1 MSNVILHV
9 GLHKTGTTS
18 IQQWLRDHEVLLA
31 EHRIRFPRGWLQ
43 MDNHFE
49 LPLTLMRLDR
59 MTNAR
64 RRSDEWRDPAWRDD
78 VVRQVVD
85 DLRRHPDWTTVLSS
99 ENLSWFRYDDEFLAL
114 REVVGD
120 AHVVIY
126 LRNKDDFLAS
136 LTAHFNKNGMPG
148 VSDDPTAYNY
158 VEPDTWLADYDAR
171 VADWARWFPRVT
183 VIDYD
188 IVTTGGRS
196 VVASFVELLGVPVPP
211 DVEDYRLNTRS
222 DPVRRP
228 PGNRHTNGQPFGA
241 MAADDTA
248 G

>member
-18 IQQWLRDHEVLLA
+18 IQQWLRDHEALLA
-31 EHRIRFPRGWLQ
+31 EYRIRFPRGWLQ
-43 MDNHFE
+43 LNNHFE

-64 RRSDEWRDPAWRDD
+64 RRSDEWRNPAWRSN
-78 VVRQVVD
+78 VIRQVID
-85 DLRRHPDWTTVLSS
+85 DLRNHPEETSVLSS
-99 ENLSWFRYDDEFLAL
+99 ENLSWFRHDDEFLGL

-120 AHVVIY
+120 AHIVIY
-126 LRNKDDFLAS
+126 LRNKADFLAS

-148 VSDDPTAYNY
+148 VSTDPAAYNY
-158 VEPDTWLADYDAR
+158 VEPDTWLADFDAR
-171 VADWARWFPRVT
+171 VADWRRWFTRVT

-188 IVTTGGRS
+188 EVTAGGRS
-196 VVASFVELLGVPVPP
+196 VVASFVELLGVAVPD
-211 DVEDYRLNTRS
+211 DVEAYRLNTRA

-228 PGNRHTNGQPFGA
+228 SGNRQATGAPFGA
-241 MAADDTA
+241 TPPS
-248 G
+248 GGL